1 MGQGSSKRRR
11 DSPGENDLDALEDG
25 GWITDHIM
33 DVYYDYLEQEIL
45 GQNEQWRR
53 KVLLVRASAAYLIR
67 HSRGLFS
74 LPMQNVV
81 S

>member
-1 MGQGSSKRRR
+1 MGV
-11 DSPGENDLDALEDG
+11 ALFMRTSL
-25 GWITDHIM
+25 ISFRA

-45 GQNEQWRR
+45 GQNDQWRR

-74 LPMQNVV
+74 LPMKNVL